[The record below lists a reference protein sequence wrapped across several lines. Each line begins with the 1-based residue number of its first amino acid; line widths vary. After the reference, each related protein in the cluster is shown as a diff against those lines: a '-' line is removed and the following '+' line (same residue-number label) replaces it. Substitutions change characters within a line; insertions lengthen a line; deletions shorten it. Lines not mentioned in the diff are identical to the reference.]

1 MKNLHIL
8 IPFLFMALS
17 CSAPS
22 EIKLTGG
29 SGWTSRKEYSDFGI
43 SGQARTS
50 EGAVAA
56 IRFCLAGDA
65 EGYEVLLRNGPAD
78 GTCKTGSR
86 IMTGIGRMHAWTASW
101 TCWKNTIS
109 PWRSTRGT

>member
-1 MKNLHIL
+1 MKNLRIL

-22 EIKLTGG
+22 EIELTGG

-65 EGYEVLLRNGPAD
+65 EGYEVLLHNGPSSSV
-78 GTCKTGSR
+78 SR
-86 IMTGIGRMHAWTASW
+86 ARAANGRRPSRRRHSGYSSTS
-101 TCWKNTIS
+101 S
-109 PWRSTRGT
+109 PTP